1 VTKFE
6 LTRGQLRAMMMIGI
20 ITGEQA
26 EEQLRDAIRCWLAF
40 RRANLVKAG
49 IHIPHE
55 DELESLDDKQFA
67 MLLNPLLRKWES
79 P

>member
-6 LTRGQLRAMMMIGI
+6 LTRGQLRAMMMISI

-26 EEQLRDAIRCWLAF
+26 DEQLRDAIRCWLDF
-40 RRANLVKAG
+40 RRANLIEAG
-49 IHIPHE
+49 IYIPHE

-79 P
+79 L